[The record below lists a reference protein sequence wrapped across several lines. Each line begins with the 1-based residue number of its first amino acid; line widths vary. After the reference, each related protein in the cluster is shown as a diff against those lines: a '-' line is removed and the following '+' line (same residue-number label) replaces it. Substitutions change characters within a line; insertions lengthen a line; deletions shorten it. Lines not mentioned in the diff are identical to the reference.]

1 HMGARSVATNNAEF
15 RNYYERKKA
24 EGKHDLTII
33 NAIRN
38 KMVLRVVAVIK
49 NQRKYVNNYQK
60 AA

>member
-1 HMGARSVATNNAEF
+1 F